1 MSLTSVE
8 PNVPPSETWP
18 ILLVRPDQLALDEC
32 RYKYKYRT
40 AELRCRLRFTSIPA
54 QLVYKWLR
62 WFGNAARRPNG
73 ELIKDLLLSTPHRTR
88 RRRTG
93 GQLKA

>member
-32 RYKYKYRT
+32 RYNYKYRT
-40 AELRCRLRFTSIPA
+40 AELRRRLRFTSIPT
-54 QLVYKWLR
+54 QLIQRRLR
-62 WFGNAARRPNG
+62 WFSHAARRPEG
-73 ELIKDLLLSTPHRTR
+73 ELIKDRLARGAGELEAS
-88 RRRTG
+88 
-93 GQLKA
+93 